1 MAGILD
7 QNSRILDFV
16 LTTAGRRRLAEDG
29 NLDISFASFSDKGA
43 YYAKMSKTGSV
54 ADDGSKR
61 LYVEANSPQS
71 DNLYFISGSD
81 SEDVRVEVSSE
92 QRSSDLSRRLS
103 NLSILLT
110 RPDSR
115 SSEQF
120 EFSTSGFDMSFV
132 PEIGD
137 LEQSVT
143 SDVSNMSA
151 IFQDKRFQHFDNYK
165 FLPPI
170 NSISGRP
177 LGNFTKLNAEEIVTP
192 AQLEEE
198 LQQKKNF
205 KKTFEG
211 DVSPTNITFRIL
223 ETETSTS
230 GDNLGEKI
238 ASTPLQLVDYGNYS
252 LSDGSRK
259 RVFFAGKILED
270 VEGIPVFVNM
280 FTVVFDD

>member
-16 LTTAGRRRLAEDG
+16 LTTAGRRRLAENG

-43 YYAKMSKTGSV
+43 YYAKLSKTGSV

-61 LYVEANSPQS
+61 LYVEANSPPS

-81 SEDVRVEVSSE
+81 SEAARVEISAE
-92 QRSSDLSRRLS
+92 QRSSDLSGRLS
-103 NLSILLT
+103 NLNILLT
-110 RPDSR
+110 RPSDR
-115 SSEQF
+115 SLEQF
-120 EFSTSGFDMSFV
+120 EFSTSGFNMSFV
-132 PEIGD
+132 PELRD
-137 LEQSVT
+137 LEQSVAA
-143 SDVSNMSA
+143 DVSNMSA

-170 NSISGRP
+170 NSSSGRP
-177 LGNFTKLNAEEIVTP
+177 LGNFTKLNAEEIITQS
-192 AQLEEE
+192 QLEEE
-198 LQQKKNF
+198 LQSKKSF

-211 DVSPTNITFRIL
+211 DVSPKNITFRML

-230 GDNLGEKI
+230 GDNVGKKV
-238 ASTPLQLVDYGNYS
+238 ASTPLQLVDYGSYS
-252 LSDGSRK
+252 LIDGSRK
-259 RVFFAGKILED
+259 KVFFAGKIFED
-270 VEGIPVFVNM
+270 IEGIPVFVNM